1 MKLDFSSGCLY
12 NKKTHNMNKRKI
24 MFFIVLFVL
33 IITTLFNYYINYTT
47 NLVVNINDYKCE
59 FVNITTIDDKKCN
72 ILIKTITNE
81 YYSLEISNKTYYNLY
96 NDENYHK
103 CRIIDRYR
111 NDVLYDTT
119 IILIF

>member
-1 MKLDFSSGCLY
+1 
-12 NKKTHNMNKRKI
+12 MNKRKI
-24 MFFIVLFVL
+24 IFFIVLFVL
-33 IITTLFNYYINYTT
+33 IIITTLFNYYINYTT

-72 ILIKTITNE
+72 ILIKTN
-81 YYSLEISNKTYYNLY
+81 TYHNLY

>member
-1 MKLDFSSGCLY
+1 
-12 NKKTHNMNKRKI
+12 MNKRKI
-24 MFFIVLFVL
+24 IFFIVLFVL
-33 IITTLFNYYINYTT
+33 IIITTLFNYYINYTT
-47 NLVVNINDYKCE
+47 NLVVNLNDYKCE

-81 YYSLEISNKTYYNLY
+81 YYSLEISNNTYHNLY

-103 CRIIDRYR
+103 CRIIDRYC